1 MISTNNLIKLFQ
13 VILLTNSIEV
23 FCGWLGTLVLVFC
36 TVSFQNKGIKPVR
49 PPIFWEAYGRSHI
62 VSLINKG
69 IKPVRPS
76 VQTGV

>member
-23 FCGWLGTLVLVFC
+23 FCSWLGTLVSC
-36 TVSFQNKGIKPVR
+36 TVSLINKDIKPVR